1 VSAATLTR
9 HSFRLTI
16 PADAKPSRPYFLG
29 APRAASQERGTPLG
43 EPAASVQIEID
54 IAGQTIIREV
64 EAVYRFADQARGEV
78 RRPLFVVPAV
88 AVRLEPG
95 ATVWSLDRD
104 GVTSFSVSLRGEE
117 PDGVNGRVRLEAPE
131 GWSVSPAEAGFTLDA
146 PVT

>member
-1 VSAATLTR
+1 M
-9 HSFRLTI
+9 
-16 PADAKPSRPYFLG
+16 G
-29 APRAASQERGTPLG
+29 APRAGGVYSWPAASQERGTPLG

-146 PVT
+146 PVTFAAAFCSVKRGRASKRSS